1 MGMGSTEAQVP
12 LICRT
17 VKVTADAPYC
27 NKPLKYSGITD
38 YTQCM
43 VIGLQSLGKTFM
55 MPDADTLI
63 EEGDDLWV
71 VGLEE
76 NIEKFLSLTEEKKE
90 DE

>member
-1 MGMGSTEAQVP
+1 
-12 LICRT
+12 
-17 VKVTADAPYC
+17 
-27 NKPLKYSGITD
+27 
-38 YTQCM
+38 M

-76 NIEKFLSLTEEKKE
+76 NIRKFLSLTEDSRDEKE
-90 DE
+90 A